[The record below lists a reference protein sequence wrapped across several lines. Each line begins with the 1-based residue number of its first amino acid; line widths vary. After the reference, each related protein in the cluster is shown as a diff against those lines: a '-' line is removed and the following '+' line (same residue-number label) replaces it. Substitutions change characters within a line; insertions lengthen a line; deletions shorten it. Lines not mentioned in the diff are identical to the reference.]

1 MSNDQNSGGVM
12 RRWTTRLWVAAI
24 LCISFYG
31 CVPKTS
37 HIIIAYHGQEN
48 VNRIEEAGSVA
59 IKVKVVD
66 LRIEKE
72 VGNIP
77 VLHRINANNNLRE
90 LIAHAFETEL
100 THRGFK
106 SGEGVLIEVDLIKFY
121 TVFGTVKATSG
132 IGVGRRYTSN
142 MILHVD
148 VKKPDGTLIYS
159 NLIRGKGA
167 INAHP
172 FLFHPSKASLEHDT
186 KVALDAA
193 LKDGIY
199 QLVNDPEFIKSLLKA
214 SAN

>member
-77 VLHRINANNNLRE
+77 VLHRINANNDLRE

-106 SGEGVLIEVDLIKFY
+106 SGEGVWIEVDLIKFY
-121 TVFGTVKATSG
+121 SPIEIKDNAAVDL
-132 IGVGRRYTSN
+132 
-142 MILHVD
+142 ILHVD
-148 VKKPDGTLIYS
+148 VKKPDGTLVYS
-159 NLIRGKGA
+159 NLVRGKRVKEDMALMTSGKY
-167 INAHP
+167 NAKV
-172 FLFHPSKASLEHDT
+172 FLE
-186 KVALDAA
+186 AA
-193 LKDGIY
+193 LKDGIS
-199 QLVNDPEFIKSLLKA
+199 QLVNDPKFIKSLFKA
-214 SAN
+214 NVN